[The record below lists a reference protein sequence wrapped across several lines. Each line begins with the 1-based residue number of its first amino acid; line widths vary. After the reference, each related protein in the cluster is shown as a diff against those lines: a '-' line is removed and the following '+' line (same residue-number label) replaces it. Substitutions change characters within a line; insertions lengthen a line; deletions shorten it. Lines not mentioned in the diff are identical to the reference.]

1 MLSHF
6 FWNLIAFILALGIL
20 ITVHEYGHFIAAR
33 VLKVKVERFSIG
45 FGPIL
50 WSRRDSKNTE
60 YAISAVLLGGY
71 VKLYNTQEEQSISCN
86 KENNNAF
93 NCQHIWKK
101 SIIVASGPI
110 FNLIFSILSYVI
122 IFIIGIPAYKPI
134 IHSVIPNSII
144 AQSGIQS
151 GVEITSI
158 NNIQTH
164 DWDSVRLEIFNSIG
178 KEKIII
184 STTSINDTYINKT
197 YIINLSRN
205 WFNNSTNTPDP
216 IITLGILPFNTKV
229 VPILSEVKPNS
240 SAEQAGLKIGD
251 KIISIDGQLIRHWE
265 SVITVFKNNPEKN
278 FKISVER
285 ANKTL
290 NLNLIPNKKNLIH
303 SDKIEDIIGVFPKII
318 NDNTPAEYYT
328 IHQYSLYTA
337 ILQAFK
343 KTWTLMCLTT
353 NTLFKLIAGDIRIT
367 HLGGPIAIAKG
378 AGESAQSGLI
388 YYLIFL
394 SLISINLGI
403 VNLLPFPTLDGGHLF
418 FFIIEKIKGK
428 AISKKIQN
436 FGYIIGSI
444 MLIITMCLALFN
456 DISRLW

>member
-1 MLSHF
+1 MLLNF
-6 FWNLIAFILALGIL
+6 FWNLAAFVLALGIL
-20 ITVHEYGHFIAAR
+20 ITVHEFGHFIAAR

-50 WSRRDSKNTE
+50 WSRRDSNDTE
-60 YAISAVLLGGY
+60 YAISAILLGGY
-71 VKLYNTQEEQSISCN
+71 VKLYNTQEETSIYCN
-86 KENNNAF
+86 QGNNNAF
-93 NCQHIWKK
+93 NHQHIWRK

-110 FNLIFSILSYVI
+110 FNFIFSIILYVI
-122 IFIIGIPAYKPI
+122 IFIIGIPIYKPI

-178 KEKIII
+178 KKELII
-184 STTSINDTYINKT
+184 STASINNRCVKT

-205 WFNNSTNTPDP
+205 WFNNLTNKKDP
-216 IITLGILPFNTKV
+216 IITLGILPFNTNI
-229 VPILSEVKPNS
+229 VPILSEIKPNS
-240 SAEQAGLKIGD
+240 AAQRAGLKIGD
-251 KIISIDGQLIRHWE
+251 KIISIDDQLIYRWE
-265 SVITVFKNNPEKN
+265 SVTTAIKNNPEKN
-278 FKISVER
+278 YKISVER
-285 ANKTL
+285 ENKII
-290 NLNLIPNKKNLIH
+290 NLNLTPNKKNLIH
-303 SDKIEDIIGVFPKII
+303 SDKVEDIIGILPKII
-318 NDNTPAEYYT
+318 NDIPTENYS
-328 IHQYSLYTA
+328 IHRYNLYTS
-337 ILQAFK
+337 ILHAFK

-388 YYLIFL
+388 YYLMFL

-403 VNLLPFPTLDGGHLF
+403 VNLLPLPTLDGGHLF

-428 AISKKIQN
+428 AISKKIKKI
-436 FGYIIGSI
+436 GYIIGSI
-444 MLIITMCLALFN
+444 MLILMMCLAFLN
-456 DISRLW
+456 DIFKL

>member
-1 MLSHF
+1 MLLHF
-6 FWNLIAFILALGIL
+6 FWNLVALIFALGIL
-20 ITVHEYGHFIAAR
+20 ITIHECGHFIAAR
-33 VLKVKVERFSIG
+33 ILKVKVERFSIG

-50 WSRRDSKNTE
+50 WSRRDSNDTE
-60 YAISAVLLGGY
+60 YAISAVLFGGY
-71 VKLYNTQEEQSISCN
+71 VKLYNTQEKSIYCN
-86 KENNNAF
+86 KGNNNAF

-110 FNLIFSILSYVI
+110 FNFIFSILLYVI
-122 IFIIGIPAYKPI
+122 IFIIGMPVYKPI
-134 IHSVIPNSII
+134 IHSIIPNSII

-178 KEKIII
+178 KEKLII
-184 STTSINDTYINKT
+184 STTPINDTCIKT
-197 YIINLSRN
+197 YAINLSRN
-205 WFNNSTNTPDP
+205 WFNNLDNTKDP
-216 IITLGILPFNTKV
+216 IITLGILPFNTNT
-229 VPILSEVKPNS
+229 VPILSGIKPNS

-251 KIISIDGQLIRHWE
+251 KIISIDNQLMHHWK
-265 SVITVFKNNPEKN
+265 SVITAIKNNPEKS

-285 ANKTL
+285 ENEII
-290 NLNLIPNKKNLIH
+290 NLNVTPNKKNMTH
-303 SDKIEDIIGVFPKII
+303 SDKVEDIIGVVPKII
-318 NDNTPAEYYT
+318 SDIPTEYYT

-343 KTWTLMCLTT
+343 KTWTLICLTT
-353 NTLFKLIAGDIRIT
+353 NTLFKLITGDIRIT

-378 AGESAQSGLI
+378 ARESAQSGLI
-388 YYLIFL
+388 YYLMFL

-428 AISKKIQN
+428 TISKKIQN
-436 FGYIIGSI
+436 FSYIIGSI
-444 MLIITMCLALFN
+444 MLILIMCLACFN
-456 DISRLW
+456 DLSRL

>member
-1 MLSHF
+1 MLLHF
-6 FWNLIAFILALGIL
+6 FWNLASFVLALGIL
-20 ITVHEYGHFIAAR
+20 ITIHEYGHFIAAR
-33 VLKVKVERFSIG
+33 ILKVKVERFSIG

-50 WSRRDSKNTE
+50 WSRRDSNDTE
-60 YAISAVLLGGY
+60 YAISAIPFGGY
-71 VKLYNTQEEQSISCN
+71 VKLYNTQDTSIYCN
-86 KENNNAF
+86 QENNNAF

-110 FNLIFSILSYVI
+110 FNFIFSVVSYVI
-122 IFIIGIPAYKPI
+122 IFIIGVPVYKPI

-164 DWDSVRLEIFNSIG
+164 DWDSVRLEIFNSVG
-178 KEKIII
+178 KEKLLI
-184 STTSINDTYINKT
+184 STTSTNNTCIKT

-205 WFNNSTNTPDP
+205 WFNNLTNTKDP
-216 IITLGILPFNTKV
+216 IITLGILPFNTNI
-229 VPILSEVKPNS
+229 VPILSGIKPNS
-240 SAEQAGLKIGD
+240 SAQQAGLKIGD
-251 KIISIDGQLIRHWE
+251 KIISIDDQLIHHWE
-265 SVITVFKNNPEKN
+265 SVTTAIKNNPEKN

-285 ANKTL
+285 KNKILHL
-290 NLNLIPNKKNLIH
+290 NLTPNKKNLIH
-303 SDKIEDIIGVFPKII
+303 SDKAEDIIGILPKII
-318 NDNTPAEYYT
+318 SDIPAEYYT
-328 IHQYSLYTA
+328 IHRYSLYAA

-343 KTWTLMCLTT
+343 KTWRLMYLTT
-353 NTLFKLIAGDIRIT
+353 NTLFKLIAGDIKIT

-388 YYLIFL
+388 YYFMFL

-428 AISKKIQN
+428 EISKKIQN

-444 MLIITMCLALFN
+444 ILILIMCLAFLN
-456 DISRLW
+456 DISRL